1 MVLEDPSLQIAP
13 DTSLLG
19 VDVDVDV
26 DGDLDVEHYTLSQ
39 FQLHNDNVNVSVN
52 DSDSNSNS
60 DSDSE
65 IDNNNNNGIDNDND
79 VTPTI
84 DAPVAPPAPLVDSD
98 PDDGYDESQK
108 NTFTIVAGNKKIS
121 DSRLSL
127 AQLSIV
133 LHLENNEEETAK
145 REKNIL
151 QILKT
156 DLNFPIGEKTWIR
169 DTPSHERERIIKQ
182 LTFMVEEKFHYGY
195 SKRTLSIIVRRASYY
210 MMQGRLRRER
220 RQQRKR
226 KQSSQL
232 TPKISDHESD

>member
-39 FQLHNDNVNVSVN
+39 FQLH
-52 DSDSNSNS
+52 
-60 DSDSE
+60 
-65 IDNNNNNGIDNDND
+65 ND

-156 DLNFPIGEKTWIR
+156 D
-169 DTPSHERERIIKQ
+169 
-182 LTFMVEEKFHYGY
+182 
-195 SKRTLSIIVRRASYY
+195 
-210 MMQGRLRRER
+210 
-220 RQQRKR
+220 
-226 KQSSQL
+226 
-232 TPKISDHESD
+232 